1 MLANLVRKDGGKIT
15 SNLAS
20 DKYQSMFVLGTS
32 SGMLKIFSLKGYELE
47 VHDAHDHE
55 IIKVGLVPNKGL
67 LVSIDSNNILKL
79 WRLEDLDDCEI

>member
-1 MLANLVRKDGGKIT
+1 MLANLVKKDGGKIT

-47 VHDAHDHE
+47 VHDAHDNE